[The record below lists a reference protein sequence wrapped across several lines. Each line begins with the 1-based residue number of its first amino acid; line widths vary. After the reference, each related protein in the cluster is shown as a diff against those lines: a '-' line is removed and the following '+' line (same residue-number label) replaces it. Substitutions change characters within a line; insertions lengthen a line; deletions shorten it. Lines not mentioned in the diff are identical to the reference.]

1 MNRRFRTTSAI
12 IAVTALLAACGDDD
26 EATDDAATDTVSDPG
41 TSSAGTTTE
50 TDSTAAGATTAT
62 SPTGGGDDV
71 CASVDL
77 STPPDEPVTMRIG
90 HGTAAEENYWYQFV
104 DPEGA
109 GAQNY
114 GTWYTIEASPFNPTD
129 RLDAYQAGSIDGG
142 TLSTPAFVTAIAA
155 GLPIT
160 AVASIALEASDE
172 QYFNTTY
179 SALESSGITSPADL
193 SGKTIG
199 ILAPNTATEWWA
211 KSAVASAGLDPER
224 DVEYVAIPFPEQEAA
239 LRDGTIDV
247 GVFVEP
253 FYGISRAEGGL
264 VDVFDSLTGPGVDHE
279 LLLAWF
285 DTAFIEENTEAYCAW
300 RIDYVAAT
308 ESYLADRES
317 AASAL
322 FDAEVLLAES
332 VENYV
337 RSADYARRP
346 SGAINLELLDVVITD
361 MVDVGFLPEDQ
372 TAPAS
377 ELITAGYSIIER

>member
-1 MNRRFRTTSAI
+1 MSRRFRTTLVILS
-12 IAVTALLAACGDDD
+12 VSALLAACGDDD
-26 EATDDAATDTVSDPG
+26 DTTDDAAETVSD
-41 TSSAGTTTE
+41 AGPTTAE
-50 TDSTAAGATTAT
+50 IDATAAGATTAT
-62 SPTGGGDDV
+62 AASPSGGDDV

-77 STPPDEPVTMRIG
+77 SMPPDEPVAMRIG
-90 HGTAAEENYWYQFV
+90 HGTATEENYWYQFV
-104 DPEGA
+104 DPDGA
-109 GAQNY
+109 GAEHY
-114 GTWYTIEASPFNPTD
+114 GSWYTIDASPFDPTD

-160 AVASIALEASDE
+160 AVASIALESSDE

-179 SALESSGITSPADL
+179 SALEDSGITSPADL
-193 SGKTIG
+193 EGKTIG

-224 DVEYVAIPFPEQEAA
+224 DVSYVAIPFPEQEAA

-285 DTAFIEENTEAYCAW
+285 DTAFIEENTEAFCAW
-300 RIDYVAAT
+300 RADFVAAT
-308 ESYLADRES
+308 ESYLGDRE
-317 AASAL
+317 AAATAL
-322 FDAEVLLAES
+322 IESELLLARS
-332 VENYV
+332 VEDYL
-337 RSADYARRP
+337 RTTDYARRA
-346 SGAINLELLDVVITD
+346 SGAINLELLDAAIAN
-361 MVDVGFLPEDQ
+361 MVEVDFLPEDQ
-372 TAPAS
+372 AAPAA
-377 ELITAGYSIIER
+377 ELVATGYSIVEG

>member
-12 IAVTALLAACGDDD
+12 IAVTVLLAACGSDDGSSD
-26 EATDDAATDTVSDPG
+26 DPAADTDAA
-41 TSSAGTTTE
+41 AQGTTA
-50 TDSTAAGATTAT
+50 SGATPATASA
-62 SPTGGGDDV
+62 SPGGGDDS

-109 GAQNY
+109 GAQHY
-114 GTWYTIEASPFNPTD
+114 GSWYTIEASPFNPTD
-129 RLDAYQAGSIDGG
+129 RLDAYQAGSLDGG
-142 TLSTPAFVTAIAA
+142 TLSTPQFVTAIAA

-160 AVASIALEASDE
+160 AVGSIALESSDE
-172 QYFNTTY
+172 QAFNTTY

-193 SGKTIG
+193 EGKTIG

-224 DVEYVAIPFPEQEAA
+224 DAQYVAIPFPEQEAA

-285 DTAFIEENTEAYCAW
+285 DTAFIEEHTEAFCAW
-300 RIDYVAAT
+300 RADYVAAT
-308 ESYLADRES
+308 ESYLADRE
-317 AASAL
+317 AAATAL
-322 FDAEVLLAES
+322 IDADVLLAES
-332 VENYV
+332 VAGYMQTT
-337 RSADYARRP
+337 DYARRP
-346 SGAINLELLDVVITD
+346 SGAINLGGLDVVITD

-372 TAPAS
+372 TAPAA
-377 ELITAGYSIIER
+377 ELVTEGYSIIEK